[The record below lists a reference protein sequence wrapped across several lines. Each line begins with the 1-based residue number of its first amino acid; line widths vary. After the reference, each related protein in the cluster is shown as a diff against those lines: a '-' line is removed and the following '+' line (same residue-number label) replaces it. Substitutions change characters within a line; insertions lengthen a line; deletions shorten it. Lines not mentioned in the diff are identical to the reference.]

1 MNDDE
6 EEAPRELQEHKETAN
21 DDDVGY
27 RKPPRQHQFKP
38 GQSGN
43 PKGKPK
49 GIKSEA
55 TMIRELFFKKVRL
68 LENGREHYV
77 TMAEALLRRALQ
89 DALRGNLAAMRYLDA
104 RYAAALAT
112 EPSQAGELSSDEK
125 EVLNEYTTRLLASLK
140 ENNDDSQ

>member
-1 MNDDE
+1 MNGDE
-6 EEAPRELQEHKETAN
+6 EEPREQERNETGAN
-21 DDDVGY
+21 ADEVGY

-49 GIKSEA
+49 GIKNEA
-55 TMIRELFFKKVRL
+55 TMIRDLFFKKVKL

-104 RYAAALAT
+104 RYAAALAA
-112 EPSQAGELSSDEK
+112 EPHPPGELTADEN
-125 EVLNEYTTRLLASLK
+125 EVLDAYTKRLLASLG
-140 ENNDDSQ
+140 ENP

>member
-6 EEAPRELQEHKETAN
+6 AEHDPQERKATRAN

-49 GIKSEA
+49 GIKNEA
-55 TMIRELFFKKVRL
+55 TMIRELFFKKVKL

-140 ENNDDSQ
+140 EDNDDSQ